1 MRWVRGRVGEL
12 GVRRGGSGGCQVGWV
27 RWVSGGVGEVGVWQG
42 G

>member
-1 MRWVRGRVGEL
+1 MGEL

-27 RWVSGGVGEVGVWQG
+27 RWVSGRVGGVGEVGVRRG